1 VTELLPSKQEAL
13 SQTPVLQKKRE
24 GAPRIGIYTF
34 PKKTNGQKM
43 LYVTNHQRNAKQNHG

>member
-1 VTELLPSKQEAL
+1 MTELLPSKQEAL